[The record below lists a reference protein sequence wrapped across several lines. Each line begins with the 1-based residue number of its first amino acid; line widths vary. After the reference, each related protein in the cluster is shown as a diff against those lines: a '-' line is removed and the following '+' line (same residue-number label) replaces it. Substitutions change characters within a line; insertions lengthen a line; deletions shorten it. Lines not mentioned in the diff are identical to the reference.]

1 MMMEKGIGS
10 NTMSS
15 LNSDRVD
22 IKDLLMTTRMMPM
35 TGDAG
40 CYIGNFE

>member
-1 MMMEKGIGS
+1 MMLEKRMGS

-15 LNSDRVD
+15 LNSYRVD

-35 TGDAG
+35 TVNVGY
-40 CYIGNFE
+40 YIGNIE